1 MSFVD
6 LCDTDYS
13 GPCGKSALGS
23 FSAADKEDFAWRCR
37 VSWACEDA
45 CVKDFSACPSECVQR
60 CLSFMFVAHH
70 DTFNV
75 VRFLSST
82 CCRWTRSGSGACQAP
97 SDYDGICSPTTSK
110 QKANIVKGAFGPF
123 RIDAVNGCRVD

>member
-1 MSFVD
+1 MNFVD

-60 CLSFMFVAHH
+60 CSNFMFVAHYG
-70 DTFNV
+70 TFNV
-75 VRFLSST
+75 VRFLSSNMLQVDAQ
-82 CCRWTRSGSGACQAP
+82 RFGGVP
-97 SDYDGICSPTTSK
+97 SATGLRRYLLTDHE
-110 QKANIVKGAFGPF
+110 
-123 RIDAVNGCRVD
+123 